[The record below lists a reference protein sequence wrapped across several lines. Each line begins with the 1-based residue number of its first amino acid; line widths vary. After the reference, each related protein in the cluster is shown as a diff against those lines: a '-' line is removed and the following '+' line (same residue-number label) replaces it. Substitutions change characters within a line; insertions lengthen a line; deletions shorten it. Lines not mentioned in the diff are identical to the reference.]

1 MTVISTKSITGVTS
15 ITSPQSDDAV
25 TLHTNDTTQR
35 VSVTTGGMN
44 VTGVVTTTGG
54 TFNGDVTFTGS
65 SSNMLWR
72 KANNAL
78 RLYDNVQLNF
88 GNSDEGD
95 IYRDSTQMIVNNAN
109 GNLKLRSNSI
119 HIAGTSNEKHI
130 VSNTGL
136 GVTVY
141 YNNSA
146 RLATTNSGVDITGD
160 VTMTNTSSNPQLALI
175 SAANGIGEIQFGDA
189 NDAVRGNIVYRA
201 GSAGDALCFNGYNNS
216 EKMRIASGGEVLIGH
231 DTVLGHNGVDGYLQ
245 ITGTGS
251 DSSSF
256 NLNRFSADNWCPFI
270 TFGKSRNG
278 AKGSHT
284 VVQDNDYIGYIQ
296 FAASDGTDF
305 NNAAA
310 NIICQIDGTPGT
322 DDTPGRL
329 IFKTCADGTNSP
341 SERLR
346 IDSAGIIKCGTSGV
360 LKAEINNAVSGH
372 QFISQCDDN
381 ETGFEVYQQHG
392 STATRN
398 TFACYDNRG
407 DSASKQQS
415 FAVRGDGVVLMQ
427 ATSSSGSSDDNI
439 GFTHVVHGTSPYI
452 RIRHQASNSTGHTI
466 FHMLGASGNLLGEIK
481 QDGSGGVT
489 YHSASD
495 YRLKENVVD
504 LTGAI
509 TRIKNLKPKRF
520 NFKVNT
526 DVTQDGFL
534 AHELQ
539 EVVPIAVSGTKDEV
553 VTDDSK
559 SKIPTLADKD
569 IGDPVYQTVD
579 TSRVVPLLTAALQ
592 EAITKIET
600 LETKVAALEGS

>member
-1 MTVISTKSITGVTS
+1 MALGTSFTQVTKSGLSSTSAYNTGHINSSGIITATKFVGTLEGNVTSDDWTNTATGISTTVNVGIGTTNATS
-15 ITSPQSDDAV
+15 KLTVSGTVAATSFSGGLPITS
-25 TLHTNDTTQR
+25 
-35 VSVTTGGMN
+35 G
-44 VTGVVTTTGG
+44 
-54 TFNGDVTFTGS
+54 
-65 SSNMLWR
+65 
-72 KANNAL
+72 ANNRVITASSATAIQGESNFT
-78 RLYDNVQLNF
+78 YD
-88 GNSDEGD
+88 G
-95 IYRDSTQMIVNNAN
+95 ST
-109 GNLKLRSNSI
+109 
-119 HIAGTSNEKHI
+119 
-130 VSNTGL
+130 
-136 GVTVY
+136 
-141 YNNSA
+141 
-146 RLATTNSGVDITGD
+146 LAVTGD

>member
-1 MTVISTKSITGVTS
+1 MISLCKGKKTLPLIKRKTAASSNNNAYGSLFYTNNLGTDLASIRAQRES
-15 ITSPQSDDAV
+15 AN
-25 TLHTNDTTQR
+25 TNAFLAFSTHD
-35 VSVTTGGMN
+35 
-44 VTGVVTTTGG
+44 
-54 TFNGDVTFTGS
+54 GS
-65 SSNMLWR
+65 S
-72 KANNAL
+72 
-78 RLYDNVQLNF
+78 
-88 GNSDEGD
+88 
-95 IYRDSTQMIVNNAN
+95 
-109 GNLKLRSNSI
+109 
-119 HIAGTSNEKHI
+119 
-130 VSNTGL
+130 L
-136 GVTVY
+136 G
-141 YNNSA
+141 
-146 RLATTNSGVDITGD
+146 
-160 VTMTNTSSNPQLALI
+160 
-175 SAANGIGEIQFGDA
+175 
-189 NDAVRGNIVYRA
+189 
-201 GSAGDALCFNGYNNS
+201 
-216 EKMRIASGGEVLIGH
+216 
-231 DTVLGHNGVDGYLQ
+231 
-245 ITGTGS
+245 
-251 DSSSF
+251 
-256 NLNRFSADNWCPFI
+256 
-270 TFGKSRNG
+270 
-278 AKGSHT
+278 
-284 VVQDNDYIGYIQ
+284 
-296 FAASDGTDF
+296 
-305 NNAAA
+305 
-310 NIICQIDGTPGT
+310 
-322 DDTPGRL
+322 
-329 IFKTCADGTNSP
+329 
-341 SERLR
+341 ERLR
-346 IDSAGIIKCGTSGV
+346 ITSGGIIQCGTSGV

-415 FAVRGDGVVLMQ
+415 FAVRGDGFVLMQ

-439 GFTHVVHGTSPYI
+439 GFTHIVHGTSPYI
-452 RIRHQASNSTGHTI
+452 RIRHQYSNSTGHTL
-466 FHMLGASGNLLGEIK
+466 FHMLGASGNLIGEIK

-495 YRLKENVVD
+495 YRLKENIVD

-509 TRIKNLKPKRF
+509 TRLKNLKPKRF

>member
-44 VTGVVTTTGG
+44 VTGVLTATSFSGTLDTAAQTNVTSVGTLTGL
-54 TFNGDVTFTGS
+54 TVSGDVTFTGS

-146 RLATTNSGVDITGD
+146 RLATTNSGV
-160 VTMTNTSSNPQLALI
+160 
-175 SAANGIGEIQFGDA
+175 
-189 NDAVRGNIVYRA
+189 
-201 GSAGDALCFNGYNNS
+201 
-216 EKMRIASGGEVLIGH
+216 EV
-231 DTVLGHNGVDGYLQ
+231 
-245 ITGTGS
+245 TGTGTFS
-251 DSSSF
+251 GDVLIADKIVHTGDT
-256 NLNRFSADNWCPFI
+256 NTAIRFADAD
-270 TFGKSRNG
+270 TF
-278 AKGSHT
+278 T
-284 VVQDNDYIGYIQ
+284 VETG
-296 FAASDGTDF
+296 G
-305 NNAAA
+305 
-310 NIICQIDGTPGT
+310 G
-322 DDTPGRL
+322 
-329 IFKTCADGTNSP
+329 
-341 SERLR
+341 ERLR
-346 IDSAGIIKCGTSGV
+346 IVGVGSFGINNSDPKYTMHFKNAMTSSPSWIHMEVTGSNTVGGGGGIAFDTSASNNASNNSYFLATIKGIRNSADDGSNDLVFSTSTNGVSSSAPVEKLRITSGGIIKCGTSGV

-415 FAVRGDGVVLMQ
+415 FAVRGDGFVLMQ

-439 GFTHVVHGTSPYI
+439 GFTHIVHGTSPYI
-452 RIRHQASNSTGHTI
+452 RIRHQYSNSTGHTL
-466 FHMLGASGNLLGEIK
+466 FHMLGASGNLIGEIK

-495 YRLKENVVD
+495 YRLKENIVD

-509 TRIKNLKPKRF
+509 TRLKNLKPKRF

-600 LETKVAALEGS
+600 LETKVAALESS

>member
-1 MTVISTKSITGVTS
+1 MGIQINGTTDTISAVDGSLDINQNATFSGNVSVGGTLTYSDVTNIDSVGLVTAKNGLRIHAGGIDLTSGISTF
-15 ITSPQSDDAV
+15 SDNIQIADKIIHKDDTNTAIRFPDA
-25 TLHTNDTTQR
+25 DTFAVETAGSERVR
-35 VSVTTGGMN
+35 VSSAGRVGIN
-44 VTGVVTTTGG
+44 TTTP
-54 TFNGDVTFTGS
+54 TDLLTIVHS
-65 SSNMLWR
+65 
-72 KANNAL
+72 ANT
-78 RLYDNVQLNF
+78 DD
-88 GNSDEGD
+88 GIS
-95 IYRDSTQMIVNNAN
+95 IVNTNNSQASAIAQLELSAGDNSHARVQFECNGKYSTIRHDGN
-109 GNLKLRSNSI
+109 GNLDFYTNGSNKRLCLDSSGRLLFGTDSSTRETSLVIRGNSNSYTTNPGVI
-119 HIAGTSNEKHI
+119 DLFVGNTPSNLGSMGQICFGTQDKI
-130 VSNTGL
+130 GARIDGRADQDWTL
-136 GVTVY
+136 
-141 YNNSA
+141 NSA
-146 RLATTNSGVDITGD
+146 RGTHIRFLTV
-160 VTMTNTSSNPQLALI
+160 
-175 SAANGIGEIQFGDA
+175 ANGSTTLDE
-189 NDAVRGNIVYRA
+189 R
-201 GSAGDALCFNGYNNS
+201 
-216 EKMRIASGGEVLIGH
+216 MRI
-231 DTVLGHNGVDGYLQ
+231 
-245 ITGTGS
+245 
-251 DSSSF
+251 
-256 NLNRFSADNWCPFI
+256 
-270 TFGKSRNG
+270 
-278 AKGSHT
+278 
-284 VVQDNDYIGYIQ
+284 
-296 FAASDGTDF
+296 
-305 NNAAA
+305 
-310 NIICQIDGTPGT
+310 
-322 DDTPGRL
+322 
-329 IFKTCADGTNSP
+329 TN
-341 SERLR
+341 
-346 IDSAGIIKCGTSGV
+346 AGIIQCGTSGV

-372 QFISQCDDN
+372 QFISQCSDN
-381 ETGFEVYQQHG
+381 NNGFEIYQQHG
-392 STATRN
+392 STSTRN
-398 TFACYDNRG
+398 TLAVYDNRG
-407 DSASKQQS
+407 NSGAKLQS

-592 EAITKIET
+592 EAIAEIET
-600 LETKVAALEGS
+600 LKTKVAALESS